1 MTVVKKRVPKAL
13 KLVGNI
19 VLIVALFFGIL
30 GLNLWLQR
38 VHREKA
44 VAEANRLNIAVIN
57 EDRDVTDKKETYHLG
72 DDYIKTLER
81 DDSQNWTVTTRSTA
95 ESGLKSG
102 RYQLAVYIPSNFSS
116 KVLDI
121 NNVLVDKATVT
132 YKINAKGSQQIEAKA
147 KQAGDK
153 IVSDLNSRLVNMYM
167 ASVLGNLYT
176 AQQNAQAVS
185 ELQHKTVGT
194 YQATLYQPV
203 INFEN
208 VFPSLTGL
216 SNSSLQS
223 SLSLSKALSEAAQKA
238 EQDGVDTSDMMPT
251 LASLI
256 ADYSQG
262 EISAKDYTQGT
273 MQMDS
278 KALSDQLSA
287 MTKALE
293 KLEGDQASVS
303 SLLGTVPPEGADG
316 AAPEAQDNSDQ
327 ANNNDDEKNQPEG
340 DGRRTIDDSQKEAD
354 DSGDKEKNYQES
366 LEQASSQLDTLET
379 QLKSVKE
386 KNDNSGQTKPV
397 EAVVREELEKYYGK
411 ALDQV
416 TVKDLLAK
424 DSSLNQSLETYQA
437 RLTSLKDLLSQS
449 VSALPADKVAD
460 VAGDL
465 NGVTDTDYSSQ
476 ITQYTDA
483 ASASNYG
490 YSAGDAA
497 GLKSKLASA
506 AQAVRDY
513 DTEDVKA
520 STEVKTET
528 QASLSWDKDKVTIES
543 WYVTKDGAPT
553 EPVSPDTPITVDLS
567 QNNTFHY
574 NIKPNS
580 EAQGSGVVSV
590 KLGGVSVSQ
599 TEGKTIDAKDYAQKV
614 ETYAQAA
621 QAVVAAYNH
630 TGSLLKAYYPNG
642 ADQSGADDFLNQS
655 AEDLLVSLLTPAIS
669 NALHTYSS
677 DVEVDQA
684 LKTLKESRQTLKD
697 KLGTIISTNDQVE
710 ADISETV
717 SLLKEL
723 QKGGAGKVD
732 EKAAKERSDKS
743 SDLSKKLAKLIS
755 QSQALKSSAQSNAKA
770 ASSVSKTFDSFNKA
784 AQKAQ
789 DDGKKLSADAKVLM
803 TKFNQEL
810 SETNDFV
817 KSFKDVLDNAYD
829 NGVPNEALLEF
840 LSSPVVSRSSSYKSR
855 VTTAKPFT
863 WILLLAVISLF
874 SAYLFATQDLIGRVK
889 NQFAKGLFADTD
901 PLNVGTLSALALI
914 EGMALGIASAR
925 SMALDRDLVPSWILI
940 FVLFSLVLLHGQYFV
955 LKHLRS
961 LGMGLVLYNLV
972 SFVYFSN
979 ALGASVGLT
988 GWMRQLK
995 RWNFL
1000 SLMEKTLA
1008 AYVDHIT
1015 ADGKL
1020 IVLLLLAVVAV
1031 ITLNM
1036 LVRFP
1041 WEGRPQEVSEKA

>member
-1 MTVVKKRVPKAL
+1 MKKRVPKAL
-13 KLVGNI
+13 KLIGNI
-19 VLIVALFFGIL
+19 VLIVALFFGTL
-30 GLNLWLQR
+30 GLNIWMQR
-38 VHREKA
+38 VHKEEA
-44 VAEANRLNIAVIN
+44 TAEANRLNIAVIN
-57 EDRDVTDKKETYHLG
+57 EDRSVTDKKETYHLG

-102 RYQLAVYIPSNFSS
+102 RYQLAIYIPSNFSS

-132 YKINAKGSQQIEAKA
+132 YKINAKGSQQVEAKA

-185 ELQHKTVGT
+185 ELQGKTIGS
-194 YQATLYQPV
+194 YQSTLYQPA

-208 VFPSLTGL
+208 VFPSLTGF

-223 SLSLSKALSEAAQKA
+223 SLSLSKAMSESAQKA

-262 EISAKDYTQGT
+262 DISSKEYTQGI

-278 KALSDQLSA
+278 KALSNQLSA
-287 MTKALE
+287 MTEALE
-293 KLEGDQASVS
+293 KLEGDQAGVS
-303 SLLGTVPPEGADG
+303 SLLGTMPPEEVEGSASK
-316 AAPEAQDNSDQ
+316 AQDNSDQ
-327 ANNNDDEKNQPEG
+327 ANNNDDGKYQSEG
-340 DGRRTIDDSQKEAD
+340 PQRQSADGVQEEAD
-354 DSGDKEKNYQES
+354 NSSDKGTQTYQES
-366 LEQASSQLDTLET
+366 LKQASSQLDKLEK
-379 QLKSVKE
+379 QLQSVKE
-386 KNDNSGQTKPV
+386 KSGGQIVKSV
-397 EAVVREELEKYYGK
+397 EDVVKEELEKYYGK
-411 ALDQV
+411 ALKQV
-416 TVKDLLAK
+416 TVKDLLVK
-424 DSSLNQSLETYQA
+424 DDSLNQSLESYQ
-437 RLTSLKDLLSQS
+437 TSLNNLVSQS
-449 VSALPADKVAD
+449 VSGLPADKVAD

-465 NGVTDTDYSSQ
+465 KGVTDTDYSSQ
-476 ITQYTDA
+476 ITQYADDA
-483 ASASNYG
+483 PASSYG
-490 YSAGDAA
+490 YNAGDTA
-497 GLKSKLASA
+497 GLKANLSSA
-506 AQAVRDY
+506 AQAVRGY

-543 WYVTKDGAPT
+543 WYVTKEDGSQTA
-553 EPVSPDTPITVDLS
+553 PVSPDSPITVDLS

-574 NIKPNS
+574 NIKANS

-590 KLGGVSVSQ
+590 KLGGVSVNQ
-599 TEGKTIDAKDYAQKV
+599 TEGKTIDVKDYAQKV
-614 ETYAQAA
+614 ETYTQAA
-621 QAVVAAYNH
+621 QAVVAAYNN

-642 ADQSGADDFLNQS
+642 AGRSVTDDFLNQS
-655 AEDLLVSLLTPAIS
+655 AEDLLVGLLTPAIS
-669 NALHTYSS
+669 NALNTYSS
-677 DVEVDQA
+677 DVDVSQA
-684 LKTLKESRQTLKD
+684 LETLKESRVTLEAKLKD
-697 KLGTIISTNDQVE
+697 IISTNKEVE
-710 ADISETV
+710 TDIDNTL
-717 SLLKEL
+717 SLLKQL
-723 QKGGAGKVD
+723 QPGDAGKVD

-755 QSQALKSSAQSNAKA
+755 QSQSLKASAQSNAQA

-789 DDGKKLSADAKVLM
+789 EDGKKLSADAEVLM

-840 LSSPVVSRSSSYKSR
+840 LSSPVVSRSTSYKSR
-855 VTTAKPFT
+855 VTTAKPFP
-863 WILLLAVISLF
+863 WVLLLAVISLF
-874 SAYLFATQDLIGRVK
+874 TAYLFATQDLIRRVK

-901 PLNVGTLSALALI
+901 PLNVGTLTALALV
-914 EGMALGIASAR
+914 EGLALGIASAHF
-925 SMALDRDLVPSWILI
+925 MALDRDLVPSWILI
-940 FVLFSLVLLHGQYFV
+940 FILFSLVLLHGQYFV
-955 LKHLRS
+955 LRHLRS

-972 SFVYFSN
+972 SFIYFSN
-979 ALGASVGLT
+979 ALGVSSGLT
-988 GWMRQLK
+988 GWMQQLK
-995 RWNFL
+995 RWNVL

-1008 AYVDHIT
+1008 AYVDSIT

-1020 IVLLLLAVVAV
+1020 IILLLLAVVAV
-1031 ITLNM
+1031 IALNM

-1041 WEGRPQEVSEKA
+1041 WEDHSQEVSEKA

>member
-1 MTVVKKRVPKAL
+1 MKKRVPKAL

-30 GLNLWLQR
+30 GLNIWLQR

-57 EDRDVTDKKETYHLG
+57 EDRNVTDKKETYHLG
-72 DDYIKTLER
+72 DDYVKTLER

-132 YKINAKGSQQIEAKA
+132 YKINAKGSQRVEAKA

-176 AQQNAQAVS
+176 AQQNAQTVS
-185 ELQHKTVGT
+185 GLQHKTAGT

-251 LASLI
+251 LTSLI

-273 MQMDS
+273 MQMGT
-278 KALSDQLSA
+278 KELSTQLSA
-287 MTKALE
+287 MIDALE
-293 KLEGDQASVS
+293 KDRSSVS
-303 SLLGTVPPEGADG
+303 GLLGTVPSEEAEGDASNPDR
-316 AAPEAQDNSDQ
+316 
-327 ANNNDDEKNQPEG
+327 ANNNEKNHPEG
-340 DGRRTIDDSQKEAD
+340 DDRRTIDDSQRETD
-354 DSGDKEKNYQES
+354 DSSDKEKNYQES
-366 LEQASSQLDTLET
+366 LEQASAQLDKLET
-379 QLKSVKE
+379 QLRSVKE
-386 KNDNSGQTKPV
+386 KNDNSDQTKPV
-397 EAVVREELEKYYGK
+397 EDVVREELEKYYGK
-411 ALDQV
+411 ALEQV

-424 DSSLNQSLETYQA
+424 DPSLNQSLETYQA
-437 RLTSLKDLLSQS
+437 RLTSLKNLVSQS

-465 NGVTDTDYSSQ
+465 KGVTETDYSSQ
-476 ITQYTDA
+476 INQYTDDS
-483 ASASNYG
+483 SASNYG
-490 YSAGDAA
+490 YSTGDAA
-497 GLKSKLASA
+497 GLKSNLASA

-528 QASLSWDKDKVTIES
+528 QASLSWDKDKVTIDS
-543 WYVTKDGAPT
+543 WYVTKEDGT
-553 EPVSPDTPITVDLS
+553 KTDPVSPDTPITVDLS

-580 EAQGSGVVSV
+580 EAQESGVVNV
-590 KLGGVSVSQ
+590 KLGGVSVNQ
-599 TEGKTIDAKDYAQKV
+599 TEGKTIDVKDYAQKV
-614 ETYAQAA
+614 EAYAQAA

-642 ADQSGADDFLNQS
+642 ADQSGTDDFLNQS
-655 AEDLLVSLLTPAIS
+655 TTDLLVSLLTPAIS
-669 NALHTYSS
+669 NALNTYSS

-684 LKTLKESRQTLKD
+684 LTTLKESRQTLRD
-697 KLGTIISTNDQVE
+697 KLGTIISTNNQVE
-710 ADISETV
+710 ADISATLD
-717 SLLKEL
+717 LLKQL
-723 QKGGAGKVD
+723 QTGSAGKVD

-889 NQFAKGLFADTD
+889 NQFTKGLFSDTD

-995 RWNFL
+995 HWNFL

-1008 AYVDHIT
+1008 TYVDHIT
-1015 ADGKL
+1015 ADSKL
-1020 IVLLLLAVVAV
+1020 IVLLLLAVVVV
-1031 ITLNM
+1031 IALNM

-1041 WEGRPQEVSEKA
+1041 WEVRSQEVSEKA